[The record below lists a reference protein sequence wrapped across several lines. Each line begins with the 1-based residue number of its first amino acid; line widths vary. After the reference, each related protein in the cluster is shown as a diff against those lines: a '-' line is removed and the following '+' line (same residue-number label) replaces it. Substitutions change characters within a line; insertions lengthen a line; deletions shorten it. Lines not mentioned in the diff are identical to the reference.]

1 MDMSFLPM
9 MNTQAQNQQR
19 QQLSNYDEI
28 WLFAYGSLI
37 FKVDFP
43 FIDQQPASITH
54 WQRRFWQ
61 GSHDHRGTLQQPGR
75 VVTLIEAPQ
84 QVCKGTAYRVTA
96 DVFEQLD
103 YREKN
108 GYLRYEVPLTLQT
121 MQGAVEKVGLVY
133 IADPDNLAFLGEASE
148 ADIAQQIAKAKGGS
162 GYNHE
167 YLLELAAALRAIE
180 EHDAHVFLIE
190 KYLIDILNNPPQPNE
205 I

>member
-1 MDMSFLPM
+1 MI
-9 MNTQAQNQQR
+9 NTQALNQQR
-19 QQLSNYDEI
+19 QQLSNYAEI

-43 FIDQQPASITH
+43 FIDKQPASIKH

-61 GSHDHRGTLQQPGR
+61 GSHDHRGTLELPGR

-84 QVCKGTAYRVTA
+84 KICKGMAYRVTA

-121 MQGAVEKVGLVY
+121 PQGAVEKLGLVY
-133 IADPDNLAFLGEASE
+133 IADPDNLAFLGEENE
-148 ADIAQQIAKAKGGS
+148 AQIAQQIAKAKGDS
-162 GYNHE
+162 GLNSE
-167 YLLELAAALRAIE
+167 YLLELAVALRNIE

-190 KYLIDILNNPPQPNE
+190 EYLTAILENSPQPNGK
-205 I
+205 